1 MRLLPSRDDLVGGV
15 ASPISTRPPL
25 PAPASFPIVFLIGA
39 TAITANALLVLAL
52 VVQDEL
58 TPWIVI
64 PFLGGLVPAR
74 TFSKNCKAAAA
85 PILVLC
91 ALTAGAVGIWTAAV
105 PIGHI
110 VNLSGLSTAPANL
123 DVAGYVA
130 PGWRIETIRGVE
142 NRLTA
147 RRGKT
152 VGTRTVAPL
161 VGPTW
166 SPKDPISIWVAGYAY
181 HSNKIGPYHPAHWT
195 QPGEYQRLVGADL
208 GQARDAADRA
218 AAAQG
223 LINAANPILVMRVDD
238 AHQAMLEAAT
248 KLMGILAASLALWLL
263 AAFAACRHEQ
273 RRSHAA
279 N

>member
-1 MRLLPSRDDLVGGV
+1 MRWLPSRDDLAGGV
-15 ASPISTRPPL
+15 APSVSARLPL
-25 PAPASFPIVFLIGA
+25 PAPASFPTVFLIGA
-39 TAITANALLVLAL
+39 TAIVADALVVLAL

-74 TFSKNCKAAAA
+74 VLSKNCKAAAV

-91 ALTAGAVGIWTAAV
+91 ALTAGAVGIWTDAL

-130 PGWRIETIRGVE
+130 PGWRIETTRGAE
-142 NRLTA
+142 SRLTG
-147 RRGKT
+147 RRGRT

-166 SPKDPISIWVAGYAY
+166 SPKDPISVWVAGYAY
-181 HSNKIGPYHPAHWT
+181 PSNKVGPYHPAHWT
-195 QPGEYQRLVGADL
+195 RPGEYQRLVGADL
-208 GQARDAADRA
+208 GQAKDASDRA
-218 AAAQG
+218 AVAQD
-223 LINAANPILVMRVDD
+223 LVNAANPVVVMRVDD
-238 AHQAMLEAAT
+238 AHQAMIEAAT
-248 KLMGILAASLALWLL
+248 KFMATLAVLLALWLV
-263 AAFAACRHEQ
+263 AAFAACRHE
-273 RRSHAA
+273 RRRALAA